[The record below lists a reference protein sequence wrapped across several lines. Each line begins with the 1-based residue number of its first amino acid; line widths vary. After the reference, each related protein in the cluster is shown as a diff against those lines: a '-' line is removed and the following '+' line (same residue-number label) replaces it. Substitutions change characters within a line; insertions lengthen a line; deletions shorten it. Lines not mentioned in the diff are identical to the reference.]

1 MLVDTDHLFRLAKEG
16 AATFLQAQP
25 FPHLHIAPFLKP
37 VCCQAVYEGMQEW
50 PPTAPGS
57 FYPQL
62 EIPSVMRLLLWEL
75 SSSTVIR
82 HLSALTDKPPLL
94 PDPFLLRSGISAF
107 TGAALAHVAE
117 QEFFGRHP
125 ETQLQ
130 NVLRMELFV
139 SNEASAT
146 CWLELLDREGRVATT
161 HIATNGSVLLLN
173 SDHYHLRCQAN
184 TAEGAPAAKWHS
196 LIAYYYIN
204 DRARVASDA
213 EPARSGY

>member
-1 MLVDTDHLFRLAKEG
+1 MTVLVRNNPLATIG
-16 AATFLQAQP
+16 R
-25 FPHLHIAPFLKP
+25 
-37 VCCQAVYEGMQEW
+37 V
-50 PPTAPGS
+50 
-57 FYPQL
+57 
-62 EIPSVMRLLLWEL
+62 
-75 SSSTVIR
+75 
-82 HLSALTDKPPLL
+82 
-94 PDPFLLRSGISAF
+94 FLLFLAAIGRLVLFTGHILSEGFRGPYYFRQFGRMIIEIGYFSLPVIGLTTLF